1 MAKKRRRYMKRR
13 NRSCASPSVKDTHH
27 LCYTRK
33 SWGQGYA
40 RAIRRFPY
48 CKIEIPKSTL
58 HKAIH
63 DAVKRIPVPSDDAAR
78 AVYQELVYLA
88 RWGMIHE
95 NDPIETRLKVLINLF
110 DHEGSNTADGFR
122 KQLAAVCEYY
132 NKKAPP

>member
-1 MAKKRRRYMKRR
+1 MAKKKRRYMKRR
-13 NRSCASPSVKDTHH
+13 YRSCVSPTVKDTHH
-27 LCYTRK
+27 LCYIRK

-63 DAVKRIPVPSDDAAR
+63 DAVRCIPAPPDDAAK

-95 NDPIETRLKVLINLF
+95 NDPIERRLNILIKLF
-110 DHEGSNTADGFR
+110 DHEAPHTADGFR
-122 KQLAAVCEYY
+122 KQLNAVQSYK
-132 NKKAPP
+132 NKPP